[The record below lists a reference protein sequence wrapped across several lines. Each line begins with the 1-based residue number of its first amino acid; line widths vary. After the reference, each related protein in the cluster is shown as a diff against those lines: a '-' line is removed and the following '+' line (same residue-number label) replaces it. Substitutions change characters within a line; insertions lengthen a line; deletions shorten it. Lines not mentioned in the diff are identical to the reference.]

1 MQHRN
6 SASLLLHAHTTHSAQ
21 CTRSLVVDHIALV
34 TQPALEHLCEW
45 CTHIRV
51 FLGNLGCIAHQ
62 HTECIWVADHHTLAG
77 LTQLL
82 HHFSHSDAVALTC
95 QVQETE
101 RMVLHHIAHARHIDL
116 FHGAILA
123 VTPKT
128 ESEPWTQA
136 AETTKGWA
144 TLCNTGPHINSLLH
158 FVAPALHGIARFEV

>member
-1 MQHRN
+1 
-6 SASLLLHAHTTHSAQ
+6 
-21 CTRSLVVDHIALV
+21 
-34 TQPALEHLCEW
+34 
-45 CTHIRV
+45 
-51 FLGNLGCIAHQ
+51 
-62 HTECIWVADHHTLAG
+62 
-77 LTQLL
+77 
-82 HHFSHSDAVALTC
+82 
-95 QVQETE
+95 
-101 RMVLHHIAHARHIDL
+101 MVLHHIAHARHIDL